1 MYLVFKHEDKN
12 VLRSMITELTIHQ
25 LSVIHLLKKVSQNYF
40 FPSVII
46 VV

>member
-1 MYLVFKHEDKN
+1 MYSVFKHEDKN
-12 VLRSMITELTIHQ
+12 VLRSMITKLTIHQ
-25 LSVIHLLKKVSQNYF
+25 LSVGHRLKKESQNYF